1 MEKEEALVKDIE
13 YLESLEKPHNAQ
25 LEILTD
31 KKAELETIR
40 SYKIQGE
47 VIRSRT
53 QWLIEGERQTR
64 YFCNLEKRQFVEKT
78 IKKWKHMV
86 VKFCKI
92 RRKF

>member
-1 MEKEEALVKDIE
+1 MEKDKALVKDIE
-13 YLESLEKPHNAQ
+13 YLESNAQ

-31 KKAELETIR
+31 KKEELETIR

-53 QWLIEGERQTR
+53 QWLIEGERPTR

-78 IKKWKHMV
+78 IKNWKHMV